1 MEDPVAKKANPE
13 DDASCTV
20 VSGESCDLQAE
31 GPTAES
37 AEIPTD
43 PHGLCNT
50 FDPDHNVVLSRNPTY
65 FSATDSSYAS
75 LPASLRNEQN
85 QNQNPMYA
93 PRSADDE
100 PRSLQDDDNSNGSTA
115 PVRVTLKTAN
125 CEGDACTQPQ
135 VVAYEENN
143 QTVTSPSHSECDD
156 NCSTLHQEDDSLAC
170 RLTANGDGDTY
181 SIQPYA
187 VRYGGN
193 DGDGCSQSYAV
204 RYGGNDGDGCSQP
217 YAVRYGGNDGD
228 GCSQSHDV
236 RIRYRGNG
244 EDDSIQPYAVRYGGN
259 DGNDCSQSHDVQ
271 YDNDDSI
278 QPYAVQYKGNDDD
291 GCNQPYAVRYEGTDN
306 GDCSQPCTVRLG
318 EDGSNGNNMPSNNGA
333 AASNG
338 QTVDITNAD
347 ADIQPYAVAY
357 MGQDG
362 TAVVQPNEETEA
374 AQNSGDAIPSPGRS
388 DRNSAA
394 KDVPHPLGMQD
405 NPMYAPNQRKGCKL
419 CPDYR
424 FPGAVISGW
433 ACVGVYFSTGFKSD
447 NKLPQ
452 SATDTTYTRGHPEV
466 NTTVTVNIGLPAI
479 DTTYIPDDLASHAT
493 YTTGQSTGEATYT
506 TGQSTGEATYTPSQS
521 DGDGTYTPSQ
531 SDGDGTYT
539 TGQSAVDGT
548 YTPSPVQMPS
558 TESPK
563 GGNVDARVIIFGGE
577 GSERGKF
584 KGSFGVAV
592 SADGEVFV
600 ADRENQRI
608 QVFNMNGA
616 FLRDFPVFVFLSPRE
631 SRRMFPCDVIIA
643 QNEHLMVL
651 GTDRL
656 DDPEYAYLVDH
667 GKDRPRRAISVHIP
681 RSTSSLQSRCSAIS
695 VRRREDVASASRTAI
710 IQLLPGGKKDE
721 LTDSQL
727 ASALSGDILVTD
739 NGLSVVRVGRNLF
752 KFGKPL
758 GAPHGDCTVGLGRRA
773 RIIVA
778 DAESGR
784 LDMLTSRGSSHR
796 IAGNIEY
803 PWGVALGPQGQLVVT
818 NPRNNTV
825 TIFDLRA

>member
-13 DDASCTV
+13 NDASCTV
-20 VSGESCDLQAE
+20 VSGDGCDLQAKD
-31 GPTAES
+31 PAAES
-37 AEIPTD
+37 SEIPPD
-43 PHGLCNT
+43 PHGLCIT
-50 FDPDHNVVLSRNPTY
+50 FDPEHKSVRKRNPTY
-65 FSATDSSYAS
+65 FSATDSSDAS

-100 PRSLQDDDNSNGSTA
+100 PRSLQDDDKYSNGSTA

-135 VVAYEENN
+135 VVAHEEN
-143 QTVTSPSHSECDD
+143 TVTSPPHSECDD
-156 NCSTLHQEDDSLAC
+156 NCSTLHQEDDYPAC
-170 RLTANGDGDTY
+170 KQTAYGDGDTY

-204 RYGGNDGDGCSQP
+204 RYGGNDGD
-217 YAVRYGGNDGD
+217 D
-228 GCSQSHDV
+228 CSQSHDV
-236 RIRYRGNG
+236 RYRGNG

-278 QPYAVQYKGNDDD
+278 QPYAVRYKGNDDD
-291 GCNQPYAVRYEGTDN
+291 GCNQPYAVRYEGTDD
-306 GDCSQPCTVRLG
+306 GDSSQPCTVPFG
-318 EDGSNGNNMPSNNGA
+318 EDGSNGNNMPSNSGA

-357 MGQDG
+357 MGQDD
-362 TAVVQPNEETEA
+362 TAVVQHNEETEA

-388 DRNSAA
+388 DRNSAG

-405 NPMYAPNQRKGCKL
+405 NPIYAPNQRKGCSCAL
-419 CPDYR
+419 ITV
-424 FPGAVISGW
+424 FLVLFISGW
-433 ACVGVYFSTGFKSD
+433 ACVGVYFSTGFNGD

-452 SATDTTYTRGHPEV
+452 SATDTTYTRGHPGV
-466 NTTVTVNIGLPAI
+466 NTTVNIGLPAI
-479 DTTYIPDDLASHAT
+479 DTTYIPDDPASHAT

-506 TGQSTGEATYTPSQS
+506 TGQSTGEATYTTGQS
-521 DGDGTYTPSQ
+521 TGEA
-531 SDGDGTYT
+531 TYT
-539 TGQSAVDGT
+539 TGQSAMDGT

-577 GSERGKF
+577 GSERGEF

-616 FLRDFPVFVFLSPRE
+616 FLRDFSVFVFLSPRE

-643 QNEHLMVL
+643 QNDHLMVL

-656 DDPEYAYLVDH
+656 DDPD
-667 GKDRPRRAISVHIP
+667 
-681 RSTSSLQSRCSAIS
+681 
-695 VRRREDVASASRTAI
+695 
-710 IQLLPGGKKDE
+710 
-721 LTDSQL
+721 
-727 ASALSGDILVTD
+727 GDILVTD

-758 GAPHGDCTVGLGRRA
+758 GAPHGDCTVGLGGRS

-803 PWGVALGPQGQLVVT
+803 PWGVALGPRGQLVVT